1 MSDSPIGAP
10 DVVIR
15 PDVAPTAEPAE
26 TARDGSAA
34 RRPGDPAPAPSPDG
48 APIFSTDPLE

>member
-10 DVVIR
+10 DLDIQPDLPPEGR
-15 PDVAPTAEPAE
+15 PPE

-34 RRPGDPAPAPSPDG
+34 SRPGDPAPAPRSDG